1 MQDSGEK
8 TDQNS
13 AELENGAEL
22 SEDDNC
28 DSNLSAY
35 SLSVDTLGKA
45 LLILVVLLFI
55 VGRFVKTNEVTI
67 STTTNEVKDEL
78 STEFDYVVDS
88 LKDPEKG
95 KEWHLVDKV
104 FLGN

>member
-1 MQDSGEK
+1 MPDNEEK
-8 TDQNS
+8 MDQNS
-13 AELENGAEL
+13 EELENGAET

-28 DSNLSAY
+28 DDKSSAY

-55 VGRFVKTNEVTI
+55 VGRFVKTNGVTI
-67 STTTNEVKDEL
+67 SATMNETKGEL
-78 STEFDYVVDS
+78 STEFGYVVDS

-95 KEWHLVDKV
+95 EEWHLVDKV